1 MSEKIKLVL
10 GENVHINR
18 NVLVYDGKEKKPTF
32 HVYHYRKSLWLP
44 DNTVSAFLEEENEYS
59 QINGDYILE
68 GEVRATEPGKYTAVL
83 RGVHRY
89 ECEIPLEWEI
99 FSPDDPRI
107 TENPYADYF
116 LGKKNKYELYSF
128 GLNPLNMDEASR
140 CDLPTYEQVVRYY
153 QEKHTPKIPL
163 KVNCS
168 IFSMKSGFHEYQD
181 SYYPKEAFSRELKKD
196 DTLRFAISDGVTN
209 SYRAKPYADLVTK
222 QFFLSGAEFLRTKI
236 LPEIGE
242 RWKDFL
248 LRDAKETYPN
258 NPLMLRK
265 EMKLLQHKRASATLA
280 GLEIDKNTKN
290 ARITTVG
297 DSVILQLD
305 CSEQELRI
313 VDLTPAMSW
322 KDFTNRPDQI
332 HSDDMSCPD
341 EYIKTKTRAFN
352 RGSVFILATD
362 ALAQFILT
370 PEEEQ
375 LSEDK
380 LTDLLTIQDND
391 AFEEYCS
398 KRKAEGRIQ
407 DDDYTLM
414 IVRIE

>member
-1 MSEKIKLVL
+1 MTEKIKLVL
-10 GENVHINR
+10 GENLHINR
-18 NVLVYDGKEKKPTF
+18 NVLVYDGKEKRPKF
-32 HVYHYRKSLWLP
+32 HVYHHRKSLWIP
-44 DNTVSAFLEEENEYS
+44 DTSVSDFLEEEREHS
-59 QINGDYILE
+59 QIEGDYILK
-68 GEVRATEPGKYTAVL
+68 GEVCATEPGRYTAIL
-83 RGVHRY
+83 QGIRKY
-89 ECEIPLEWEI
+89 ECEIPLVWEI

-116 LGKKNKYELYSF
+116 LGRKNKYELYSF
-128 GLNPLNMDEASR
+128 GFSPINMDDTSR
-140 CDLPTYEQVVRYY
+140 CDLPNYEQVIRYY

-163 KVNCS
+163 RLSYSV
-168 IFSMKSGFHEYQD
+168 FSMKSSFHEYQD
-181 SYYPKEAFSRELKKD
+181 SYYPKGAHSCELKKD
-196 DTLRFAISDGVTN
+196 DILRFAIADGVTN
-209 SYRAKPYADLVTK
+209 SYRSKPYADLVTK

-265 EMKLLQHKRASATLA
+265 EMKLLQHKRASSTLA
-280 GLEIDKNTKN
+280 GLELDGKTKN

-305 CSEQELRI
+305 CNEQELRI
-313 VDLTPAMSW
+313 IDLTPAMSW

-370 PEEEQ
+370 PKEEQ

-380 LTDLLTIQDND
+380 LTDLLAIQDND

-407 DDDYTLM
+407 DDDYTMM
-414 IVRIE
+414 IIRIE